1 MSEKYLYTTPLDMP
15 RSTHFGNN
23 FWYMPSMKLGRV
35 VTAHSNLEHDNHVRL
50 ELDPS
55 VEYYCEQPC
64 KESVVVDG
72 KILTTVFDVYVY
84 YANGRHEMQEVKYSK
99 DLETGLTDVTSRIYN
114 QHICQESYCSQHGI
128 DYAVVTDKDLYTG
141 QFTSRNREYIYGK
154 ARRFVPSSEIDLA
167 APVRFIKEHG
177 SLTIGQLVES
187 GRVTERQCMGI
198 LSFLYCK
205 GRIVFT
211 NIDVSPI
218 TVKTE
223 VSYAEEV

>member
-1 MSEKYLYTTPLDMP
+1 MADKYLYTKPLDMP
-15 RSTHFGNN
+15 RAMHFGSN
-23 FWYMPSMKLGRV
+23 FWYMPSKKLGRV

-141 QFTSRNREYIYGK
+141 RFTSRNREYLYGK
-154 ARRFVPSSEIDLA
+154 VRRFSPGSNDDIRSCLRYI
-167 APVRFIKEHG
+167 REHG
-177 SLTIGQLVES
+177 PLTVGQLIGS
-187 GRVTERQCMGI
+187 GRVTELKCMDM
-198 LSFLYCK
+198 LSHLYCTGK
-205 GRIVFT
+205 VRFT
-211 NIDVSPI
+211 DIDSFPI
-218 TVKTE
+218 NLQTE
-223 VSYAEEV
+223 VRYAEEV